1 MTAMTE
7 LPWPG
12 QKVAWRN
19 PDQARAWGWEAV
31 FGHGPFVV
39 ARTVDH
45 SADGM
50 VAGLVLRTAVG
61 EQEIHEVWL
70 ALTDEAAGGA
80 GGGKGA
86 GALGHRRLG
95 PATTEVVR

>member
-1 MTAMTE
+1 MTTTAKRTAMPE

-12 QKVAWRN
+12 QKVRWRN

-31 FGHGPFVV
+31 FGPGPFVV

-45 SADGM
+45 SAAGM
-50 VAGLVLRTAVG
+50 ASGLVLHTAVG

-70 ALTDEAAGGA
+70 ALAEEAAGRRRRRYGA
-80 GGGKGA
+80 CSPRP
-86 GALGHRRLG
+86 H
-95 PATTEVVR
+95 PT